1 MSTGDVVVTGVSRAF
16 GEVAV
21 LRRVDLT
28 VAAGTTTAVLGRSGC
43 GKTTLL
49 RIVAGFDG
57 PGAGTVAIGGEVV
70 ATPGRVVPPQRRRIG
85 YVTQEGNLFPHLDVA
100 ANVAFGL
107 PRGRRRARDGVA
119 ALLDLVGLGAGYAAR
134 RPHELSG
141 GEQQRVALA
150 RALAPRPDVVLL
162 DEPFSALDAETRVT
176 TRRAVAEAL
185 AAAGTTT
192 ILVTHD
198 RAEAMSFA
206 GRVALL
212 RDGVVAQEGTPAQL
226 YRSPADRGVAEFTGD
241 VVALPALL
249 DGCCADTA
257 LGPVRLGTPAVTARG
272 TVLVRPEQVRI
283 GGGGTATAVVDDVDF
298 QGHVA
303 LVGLVVDRGPRV
315 RARCPG
321 HLVPQVGERVRLS
334 VEGPALALAPE
345 DRG

>member
-1 MSTGDVVVTGVSRAF
+1 MSAGDVVVSGVSRAF
-16 GEVAV
+16 GDVTV
-21 LRRVDLT
+21 LRGVGLT

-49 RIVAGFDG
+49 RIVAGFDR
-57 PGAGTVAIGGEVV
+57 PGAGTVTIGGEVV
-70 ATPGRVVPPQRRRIG
+70 AAQDRSVPPQRRRIG

-119 ALLDLVGLGAGYAAR
+119 ALLEMVGLGSGYGAR

-162 DEPFSALDAETRVT
+162 DEPFSALDAETRAA

-192 ILVTHD
+192 VLVTHD

-212 RDGVVAQEGTPAQL
+212 RDGVVVQEGTPAQL
-226 YRSPADRGVAEFTGD
+226 YRSPVDRGVAEFTGD

-249 DGCCADTA
+249 DGCRADTE
-257 LGPVRLGTPAVTARG
+257 LGPVSLSAPAPSARG

-283 GGGGTATAVVDDVDF
+283 GDSGTATAVVDDVEF

-303 LVGLVVDRGPRV
+303 LVGLAVDDGLRV

-321 HLVPQVGERVRLS
+321 HLVPQPGERVRVS
-334 VEGPALALAPE
+334 VEGPALVLV
-345 DRG
+345 